1 VLIKI
6 ETDYLDYKKSTMEI
20 LVNRRKKTKIS
31 TISDVLIDGV
41 FFCFGLEDLD
51 RGLNQK
57 MPIAEIRQKKVFGQ
71 TAIPAGRYEMIIN
84 FSNRFQQYMPLL
96 LNVPG
101 FEGVRIHAGNKAAN
115 TEGCLLL
122 GQTEGV
128 DFIGNSRLAYRSF
141 LSRLRAVEKKEK
153 IFITFK

>member
-1 VLIKI
+1 
-6 ETDYLDYKKSTMEI
+6 MEI
-20 LVNRRKKTKIS
+20 TVNRRKKTKSS

-41 FFCFGLEDLD
+41 FFCFGLEDTD
-51 RGLNQK
+51 RGLQQNE
-57 MPIAEIRQKKVFGQ
+57 PIDVIKTKKIFAQ
-71 TAIPAGRYEMIIN
+71 TAIPAGRYEVIVN

-101 FEGVRIHAGNKAAN
+101 FEGVRIHPGNVPTN

-122 GQTEGV
+122 GLTEGA
-128 DFIGNSRLAYRSF
+128 DFIGNSRMAYRSF
-141 LSRLRAVEKKEK
+141 LPKLRAVEKKEK

>member
-1 VLIKI
+1 
-6 ETDYLDYKKSTMEI
+6 MEI
-20 LVNRRKKTKIS
+20 LVNRRTKTKLS
-31 TISDVLIDGV
+31 TISDVTIDGV
-41 FFCFGLEDLD
+41 FFCFGLEDVD
-51 RGLNQK
+51 RGLKQTDDIDVIK
-57 MPIAEIRQKKVFGQ
+57 TKKVFAQ
-71 TAIPAGRYEMIIN
+71 TAIPAGRYEIIIN

-101 FEGVRIHAGNKAAN
+101 FEGVRIHPGNKAAN

-122 GQTEGV
+122 GQTEGT

-141 LSRLRAVEKKEK
+141 LPKLRAVEKKEK

>member
-1 VLIKI
+1 
-6 ETDYLDYKKSTMEI
+6 MEI
-20 LVNRRKKTKIS
+20 LVNRRKKTKLS
-31 TISDVLIDGV
+31 TISDLTIDGV
-41 FFCFGLEDLD
+41 FFCFGLEDVD
-51 RGLNQK
+51 RGLKQSDDIDVIK
-57 MPIAEIRQKKVFGQ
+57 TKKVFAQ
-71 TAIPAGRYEMIIN
+71 TAIPAGRYEIIIN

-101 FEGVRIHAGNKAAN
+101 FEGVRIHPGNKAAN

-122 GQTEGV
+122 GQTEGT

-141 LSRLRAVEKKEK
+141 LPKLRAVEKKEK

>member
-1 VLIKI
+1 
-6 ETDYLDYKKSTMEI
+6 MEI

-71 TAIPAGRYEMIIN
+71 TAIPAGRYEIIIN
-84 FSNRFQQYMPLL
+84 FSNRFQQYKPLL

-122 GQTEGV
+122 GQTEAA

-141 LSRLRAVEKKEK
+141 LPRLRAVEKKEK

>member
-1 VLIKI
+1 
-6 ETDYLDYKKSTMEI
+6 MEI
-20 LVNRRKKTKIS
+20 IVNRRKKTKLS

-41 FFCFGLEDLD
+41 FFCFGLEDTD
-51 RGLNQK
+51 RGLTQD
-57 MPIAEIRQKKVFGQ
+57 MPLDEIKQKKVFSQ
-71 TAIPAGRYEMIIN
+71 TAIPAGRYEVIIN

-101 FEGVRIHAGNKAAN
+101 FEGVRIHPGNVPTN

-122 GQTEGV
+122 GQTEGE
-128 DFIGNSRLAYRSF
+128 DFIGNSRMAFRTF
-141 LSRLRAVEKKEK
+141 MPKLRAVEKLEK

>member
-1 VLIKI
+1 
-6 ETDYLDYKKSTMEI
+6 MEI

>member
-1 VLIKI
+1 
-6 ETDYLDYKKSTMEI
+6 MEI

-57 MPIAEIRQKKVFGQ
+57 MPITEIRQKKVFGQ
-71 TAIPAGRYEMIIN
+71 TAIPAGRYEIIIN